1 MFHAPGG
8 KVVHLLFF
16 LIRFPAILQERQR
29 LQLLLSAV
37 NGGPPCLRTCMLILL
52 PGVEKTKQKKKL
64 KPSLAKVFLP
74 VPTSFC
80 RSHKILLV
88 A

>member
-52 PGVEKTKQKKKL
+52 PGVEKTKNKTEKKIKTI
-64 KPSLAKVFLP
+64 
-74 VPTSFC
+74 TSKSISSC
-80 RSHKILLV
+80 SHLIL
-88 A
+88 